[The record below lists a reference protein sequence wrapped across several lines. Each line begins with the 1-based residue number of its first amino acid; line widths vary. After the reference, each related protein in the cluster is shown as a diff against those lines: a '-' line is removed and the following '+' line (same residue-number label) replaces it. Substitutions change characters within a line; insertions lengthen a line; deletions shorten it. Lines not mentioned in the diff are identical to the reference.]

1 MEEVSWCVSVVVAA
15 KSLTAARPRSSFAA
29 IVRSPTELPSTR
41 PERTTLTVTEVDRP
55 KGSPKRVVCTVA
67 TITGLG
73 GVLSGAVSG
82 AWAAAVE
89 LFLARRGR
97 LRSSLPARLDERPFE
112 IKEFSSG
119 VCVRYE
125 RFDKAGADSA
135 EDGVRLR
142 FTSGDC
148 KHFRYCQELF
158 GRDGH

>member
-1 MEEVSWCVSVVVAA
+1 MRLGGRCCKILDRRSATFFLRSDCAIADGAA
-15 KSLTAARPRSSFAA
+15 FDAPGADHLDGHR
-29 IVRSPTELPSTR
+29 
-41 PERTTLTVTEVDRP
+41 VDRP